1 MQISKRRKSITQA
14 MANYGFEGDVICQLE
29 EIENKAKTY
38 SARKRMFAEKFDELL
53 TEEQRLSLWE
63 YGGMCTG
70 GETGARAKKFAKE
83 LTGSLAEKVAR
94 LNESGQFYKV
104 EINDDGTIT
113 AYCGCHCLQYR
124 IDAPDKDD
132 VKLRE
137 KIPSAYGCAAGAAF
151 HNIKKALGV
160 NARIKSIDYPQKGD
174 GRNYMPFVIEVIE

>member
-14 MANYGFEGDVICQLE
+14 MEKYGFKDDIICQLE
-29 EIENKAKTY
+29 EIENTVKT
-38 SARKRMFAEKFDELL
+38 SLGRKRMFAEKFDELL

-70 GETGARAKKFAKE
+70 GEKGTLAKKFAKE
-83 LTGSLAEKVAR
+83 LTGSLVEKVAC
-94 LNESGQFYKV
+94 LNQSSQFYKI
-104 EINDDGTIT
+104 ELNDDGTIT

-124 IDAPDKDD
+124 IDEPDKED

-151 HNIKKALGV
+151 HNIKKALGA

-174 GRNYMPFVIEVIE
+174 GRNYMPFVIEIMD